1 MTYLKLF
8 VTSTSLASL
17 LLLANPAQAAMP
29 TALVSGYSHHCA
41 LTSTNG
47 VLCWGG
53 GTLGQLGNGVL
64 ANSLVPVAV
73 NGLSSGVTALAGG
86 YQHSC
91 ALLGNGTVQCWGR
104 NEFGQLGNGAKTN
117 SATPVVVSGLSGV
130 VAIAAGFSHSC
141 AVLASGAA
149 KCWGLNSTGALGD
162 GTNTSPRLTPVT
174 VVGMSGATGISAGNA
189 HSCALLGSGRVQC
202 WGANGYG
209 QLGNGTGTSSFTRVD
224 VIGLLDAQSVQS
236 GQHHNCVKTT
246 AGAVKCWGFNGHGQ
260 IGNDTTTNAFSPVT
274 VLSSG
279 VVQVNTHSGGFSS
292 CARLADGTALCW
304 GNNGFAQLG
313 TSSAGNKTLP
323 TPVAIISTPMT
334 DISVGGSSGCAL
346 VAGGAQCWGNN
357 SVGQHGAG
365 NTTSVPFAQNV
376 TDLFGSAPALAPQ
389 GISPVT
395 SSTPTYTWK
404 AIPGSTGYR
413 LRVNGV
419 TTSYSAAAANCPD
432 GIGLCTITG
441 NSLAPGAYS
450 WDVQGYNSYGNG
462 AWSVPLSF
470 SL

>member
-8 VTSTSLASL
+8 FASANLAS

-29 TALVSGYSHHCA
+29 TALASGFNHHCA
-41 LTSTNG
+41 LTTSNG

-104 NEFGQLGNGAKTN
+104 NDYGQLGNGAQTN
-117 SATPVVVSGLSGV
+117 SATPVAVSGLSGV
-130 VAIAAGFSHSC
+130 VAIAAGTYHSC

-149 KCWGLNSTGALGD
+149 KCWGYNGQGGLGD
-162 GTNTSPRLTPVT
+162 GTTTTPRLTPVT
-174 VVGMSGATGISAGNA
+174 VLGVSGATGISGGLG
-189 HSCALLGSGRVQC
+189 HSCALLGSGKAQC
-202 WGANGYG
+202 WGTNSYG
-209 QLGNGTGTSSFTRVD
+209 QLGNGTVTGSTTRVD
-224 VIGLLDAQSVQS
+224 VVGLLDAQSIQS
-236 GQHHNCVKTT
+236 GQYHNCVKTT
-246 AGAVKCWGFNGHGQ
+246 AGAAKCWGRNDYGQ
-260 IGNDTTTNAFSPVT
+260 IGNGTTTNALSPVT
-274 VLSSG
+274 VLGSG
-279 VVQVNTHSGGFSS
+279 VVQVNAQSGGGSS
-292 CARLADGTALCW
+292 CARLSDGSALCW
-304 GNNGFAQLG
+304 GFNSSAQLG
-313 TSSAGNKTLP
+313 TGSTGNKTLP
-323 TPVAIISTPMT
+323 TPVTIIGTPMT
-334 DISVGGSSGCAL
+334 SISIGGNSGCAL

-357 SVGQHGAG
+357 STGQHGAG
-365 NTTSVPFAQNV
+365 NTNSVSLAQNV

-395 SSTPTYTWK
+395 SSTPIYTWK

-413 LRVNGV
+413 LRINGV
-419 TTSYSAAAANCPD
+419 ATSYSAAAANCPD

-441 NSLAPGAYS
+441 SSLAPGAYS